1 MGPQRTPVRGTA
13 PFRVAIFGYHSWTS
27 RAPRPG
33 AKTNIRRP
41 KIDAKNPYRTHDAGS
56 LRKENVGETVRLA
69 GWVHRRRDH
78 GGLIFIDL
86 RDRWGITQV
95 TFHPERPEVFATAET
110 LRPEWSVTVEG
121 EVTARPA
128 GNENPELPTGE
139 IEVQATSLRVL
150 NTSETPPFEI
160 ERDRPVDETLRLRYR
175 YLDLRREKM
184 RDNIAFRHRVVK
196 YMRDFLDDR
205 GFLEIETPLLTASTP
220 EGARDYLVPS
230 RLYPGQFYALP
241 QSPQQFKQLLM
252 VAGFERYFQIA
263 RALRDED
270 QRGDRQPEHTQLDLE
285 MSYTTQDE
293 VLGLIEELFTGIVE
307 DLTEKKIH
315 QKPFPRLTYAEA
327 MDRFGSD
334 KPDIRFGL
342 EIEDVSRVVASS
354 EFKVFSGAVRSGGSV
369 RGIAVGG
376 LGDLSRGK
384 IEGEITDQAKL
395 GGARGLAFMKAE
407 PDGLKGPI
415 AKFFS
420 DEEQVQLKESLGAKD
435 GDYLFFVADKD
446 PVVFESLGR
455 LRLYF
460 RDRLGLADDDVLG
473 LCWVT
478 DFPLFEWN
486 EDEGRVEPMH
496 HMFTMPREGDLDLL
510 EAEPLKVIGQLYDLV
525 ANGTELASGSIRIHR
540 PDIQQRVF
548 DVIGINAE
556 EAERRFGAMLT
567 AFRYGAPPHGGI
579 APGIDRLIMV
589 LRDQP
594 NIREVMAF
602 PKTQAARDEMMD
614 APGPVSEDQ
623 LKELHITPRRRP
635 PDEAGTDPTA
645 RPAEGNN

>member
-1 MGPQRTPVRGTA
+1 MDP
-13 PFRVAIFGYHSWTS
+13 
-27 RAPRPG
+27 
-33 AKTNIRRP
+33 N
-41 KIDAKNPYRTHDAGS
+41 NPYRTQDAGR
-56 LRKENVGETVRLA
+56 LRKANVGETARLA

-78 GGLIFIDL
+78 GGLVFIDL

-95 TFHPERPEVFATAET
+95 TFHPDRAEVFSAAES
-110 LRPEWSVTVEG
+110 LRPEWSISVEG
-121 EVTARPA
+121 EVTARPP

-139 IEVQATSLRVL
+139 IEVQATSLQVL

-160 ERDRPVDETLRLRYR
+160 ERDRPVDETLRLKYR

-184 RDNIAFRHRVVK
+184 RDAILFRHRVVK
-196 YMRDFLDDR
+196 HMRDFLDGR
-205 GFLEIETPLLTASTP
+205 EFVEIETPLLTASTP
-220 EGARDYLVPS
+220 EGARDYLVPA

-293 VLGLIEELFTGIVE
+293 VLNLVEELFTEIVE
-307 DLTEKKIH
+307 GFTEKKIH
-315 QKPFPRLTYAEA
+315 QKPFPRLTYAQA

-342 EIEDVSRVVASS
+342 EIKDVSEVAADSG
-354 EFKVFSGAVRSGGSV
+354 FKVFSGAVASGGSV
-369 RGIAVGG
+369 RGIVVGG
-376 LGDLSRGK
+376 LGDLSRGR
-384 IEGEITDQAKL
+384 IEGEITDVAKT
-395 GGARGLAFMKAE
+395 GGARGLAYMKAE
-407 PDGLKGPI
+407 PEGLKGPI

-420 DEEQVQLKESLGAKD
+420 DEEQAALRLSLGAED

-455 LRLYF
+455 LRLHM
-460 RDRLGLADDDVLG
+460 RDRLGLADDGVLG
-473 LCWVT
+473 LCWIT

-486 EDEGRVEPMH
+486 EDEARVEPMH
-496 HMFTMPREGDLDLL
+496 HMFTMPRDQDLPLL
-510 EAEPLKVIGQLYDLV
+510 ETEPLKVIGQLYDLV

-548 DVIGINAE
+548 DVIGIGAE

-579 APGIDRLIMV
+579 APGIDRLIML

-623 LKELHITPRRRP
+623 LKELHIALRRP
-635 PDEAGTDPTA
+635 PGGPQGSDPAA
-645 RPAEGNN
+645 RPSEGNN

>member
-1 MGPQRTPVRGTA
+1 MDGQ
-13 PFRVAIFGYHSWTS
+13 
-27 RAPRPG
+27 
-33 AKTNIRRP
+33 
-41 KIDAKNPYRTHDAGS
+41 NPYRTQDAGG
-56 LRKENVGETVRLA
+56 LRKENIGETTRLA

-95 TFHPERPEVFATAET
+95 TFHPKREEVFSTAET
-110 LRPEWSVTVEG
+110 LRPEWSISIEG
-121 EVTARPA
+121 DVTARPP

-139 IEVQATSLRVL
+139 IEVQATGLRVL
-150 NTSETPPFEI
+150 NPSQTPPFEI
-160 ERDRPVDETLRLRYR
+160 ERERPVDETLRLKYR

-184 RDNIAFRHRVVK
+184 RDNILFRHRVVK
-196 YMRDFLDDR
+196 HIRDFLDARD
-205 GFLEIETPLLTASTP
+205 FVEIETPLLTASTP
-220 EGARDYLVPS
+220 EGARDYLVPA

-270 QRGDRQPEHTQLDLE
+270 QRGDRQPEHTQLDVE
-285 MSYTTQDE
+285 MSYTTQNE
-293 VLGLIEELFTGIVE
+293 VLDLIEGLFAEIVE
-307 DLTEKKIH
+307 DLAGKTIY

-342 EIEDVSRVVASS
+342 ELEDVSEIAATSG
-354 EFKVFSGAVRSGGSV
+354 FKVFSGAVGSGGSV

-384 IEGEITDQAKL
+384 IEGEITAVAKT

-407 PDGLKGPI
+407 ADGLTGSV

-420 DEEQVQLKESLGAKD
+420 EEEQNALRERLGARE
-435 GDYLFFVADKD
+435 GDYVFFVADKD
-446 PVVFESLGR
+446 PVVLESLGR
-455 LRLYF
+455 LRLHF
-460 RDRLGLADDDVLG
+460 RDRLGLADEGTLG

-486 EDEGRVEPMH
+486 EEEGRIESMH
-496 HMFTMPREGDLDLL
+496 HMFTMPREEDVPLL
-510 EAEPLKVIGQLYDLV
+510 ETEPLRVIGQLYDLV

-548 DVIGINAE
+548 DVIGIGAE

-579 APGIDRLIMV
+579 APGIDRLIML

-614 APGPVSEDQ
+614 APGPVAEEQ
-623 LKELHITPRRRP
+623 LKELHIALRRRP
-635 PDEAGTDPTA
+635 EGPQGSDPVA
-645 RPAEGNN
+645 RPSEGNN

>member
-1 MGPQRTPVRGTA
+1 MDGQ
-13 PFRVAIFGYHSWTS
+13 
-27 RAPRPG
+27 
-33 AKTNIRRP
+33 
-41 KIDAKNPYRTHDAGS
+41 NPYRTQDAGG
-56 LRKENVGETVRLA
+56 LRKENVGEKTRLA

-95 TFHPERPEVFATAET
+95 TFHPKREEVFSTAET
-110 LRPEWSVTVEG
+110 LRPEWSISIEG
-121 EVTARPA
+121 DVTARPP

-139 IEVQATSLRVL
+139 IEVQATGLRVL
-150 NTSETPPFEI
+150 NPSQTPPFEI
-160 ERDRPVDETLRLRYR
+160 ERERPVDETLRLKYR
-175 YLDLRREKM
+175 YLDLRRGKM
-184 RDNIAFRHRVVK
+184 RDNILFRHRVVK
-196 YMRDFLDDR
+196 HIRDFLDARD
-205 GFLEIETPLLTASTP
+205 FVEIETPLLTASTP
-220 EGARDYLVPS
+220 EGARDYLVPA

-270 QRGDRQPEHTQLDLE
+270 QRGDRQPEHTQLDVE
-285 MSYTTQDE
+285 MSYTTQNE
-293 VLGLIEELFTGIVE
+293 VLDLIEGLFAEIVE
-307 DLTEKKIH
+307 ELAGKTIY

-334 KPDIRFGL
+334 KPDIRIGL
-342 EIEDVSRVVASS
+342 ELKDVSEIAATSG
-354 EFKVFSGAVRSGGSV
+354 FKVFSGAVGSGGSV

-384 IEGEITDQAKL
+384 IEGEITAVAKT

-407 PDGLKGPI
+407 AGGLTGSV

-420 DEEQVQLKESLGAKD
+420 DEEQNALRERLGARE
-435 GDYLFFVADKD
+435 GDYVFFVADKD
-446 PVVFESLGR
+446 PVVLESLGR
-455 LRLYF
+455 LRLHF
-460 RDRLGLADDDVLG
+460 RDRLGLADEGTLG

-486 EDEGRVEPMH
+486 EDEGRIESMH
-496 HMFTMPREGDLDLL
+496 HMFTMPREEDVPLL
-510 EAEPLKVIGQLYDLV
+510 ETEPLRVIGQLYDLV

-548 DVIGINAE
+548 DVIGIGAE

-579 APGIDRLIMV
+579 APGIDRLIML

-614 APGPVSEDQ
+614 APGPVAEEQ
-623 LKELHITPRRRP
+623 LKELHIALRRRP
-635 PDEAGTDPTA
+635 EGPQGSDPVA
-645 RPAEGNN
+645 RPSEGNN